1 MIEINRTIYNILAIM
16 KKNELMGQFRSI
28 IKNYD
33 DQLSWLRSL
42 ITDPQ
47 GLGYLRSKTKEQ
59 RLNNFQ
65 EKIKT
70 TAAFL
75 EFLDNPQD
83 QYLPIH
89 IAGTSG
95 KGSVTVMIG
104 SILTSLGFKT
114 GVHTSPYLQIP
125 NEKWTINGKI
135 ISPSAFSAALED
147 LRQKYNDFTSNYVGR
162 PPNYGIT
169 QVVLTHMIFA
179 HEKVEF
185 GVIETGMG
193 GRYDPT
199 NILNPLVCVITSVDF
214 DHVETL
220 GPTLSDIAFHKAGI
234 IKPKIPVITAAKQ
247 NEVIRVIE
255 KEAKRNNAP
264 VFLLGRD
271 FFYKITSINQD
282 GMILNIQTPYGEYKN
297 INLSLPGIFQGENAA
312 LAVTACCVLS
322 HQKGLSINSEQINQ
336 AMQNL
341 RFPGRIERVQTQ
353 PEVILDGAHNPQ
365 KIAALAESMKRL
377 YPNKKYILV
386 VGMLATKDAE
396 HSLSPIIVN
405 AKKVITATPHV
416 IGKPSIKSEE
426 LAAVVKRINPSVRID
441 AYEDVKTAIK
451 SALDEAKPS
460 DIILITGSLYLLGE
474 ARDFWYPKEELLL
487 EAEKNYE
494 SGS

>member
-1 MIEINRTIYNILAIM
+1 M
-16 KKNELMGQFRSI
+16 KKNELIGQFKSI
-28 IKNYD
+28 LKNYNN
-33 DQLSWLRSL
+33 QINWLRSL

-47 GLGYLRSKTKEQ
+47 GLRYFRLKTKEE
-59 RLNNFQ
+59 RLKEFQ
-65 EKIKT
+65 ETIKT

-75 EFLDNPQD
+75 EFLGNPQD
-83 QYLPIH
+83 QYIPVH

-125 NEKWTINGKI
+125 NEKWMINGKI

-147 LRQKYNDFTSNYVGR
+147 LRVKYNDFTSNYVGR
-162 PPNYGIT
+162 APNYGIT
-169 QVVLTHMIFA
+169 QVVLTHMIFVQ
-179 HEKVEF
+179 EEVEF

-199 NILNPLVCVITSVDF
+199 NVLNPVVCVITNVDF
-214 DHVETL
+214 DHVEAL

-234 IKPKIPVITAAKQ
+234 IKPKIPVIIAAKQ

-255 KEAKRNNAP
+255 EEAKRNNAP
-264 VFLLGRD
+264 VFLFGRD

-282 GMILNIQTPYGEYKN
+282 GMILDIQTPYGEYKN

-312 LAVTACCVLS
+312 LAVTACCVLA
-322 HQKGLSINSEQINQ
+322 HQRGLLINSEQVNR
-336 AMQNL
+336 ALMNL
-341 RFPGRIERVQTQ
+341 RFPGRMERVQTQ
-353 PEVILDGAHNPQ
+353 PTVILDGAHNP
-365 KIAALAESMKRL
+365 KKMAALAESIKKL

-386 VGMLATKDAE
+386 VGMLANKDAE
-396 HSLSPIIVN
+396 QSLFPVIAN
-405 AKKVITATPHV
+405 AKKVITTTAHV

-426 LAAVVKRINPSVRID
+426 LTAVVKRINPSVGFD

-451 SALDEAKPS
+451 RALDEAKPS

-474 ARDFWYPKEELLL
+474 ARDFWYPKEKLLV
-487 EAEKNYE
+487 EAEMNYG